1 MGRIEIKE
9 LKYIGDKYYY
19 KNDRFKNGLNI
30 LVGDNGNGKSTF
42 TYLLVYGLGLNV
54 SWFSETT
61 KQPLKEILSDTNNYV
76 ELKLEINKELYTI
89 KRKIKE
95 NIISVCSEK
104 DKEIKSFSIGRN
116 GYFFEK
122 EQKNF
127 SDWIFE
133 KLKINLVEIT
143 QYNSTY
149 RINFDDLMR
158 YIYYDQ
164 ITDNNTIISEFGI
177 SKDSKYKN
185 NNVMKRSIFELI
197 MSSYFKE
204 YYDTYY
210 RIKKMSND
218 LQEKKEY
225 VKSLMTVRENIVA
238 KSDYS
243 EEINLNE
250 EKQKINKELFRL
262 KDILNKNSTES
273 LRSEEDD
280 VTVNYIIQV
289 QKRIVIKVHKLK
301 EYEFIIDDIEKKLM
315 QFENLYIKKQQEIE
329 RLDKILFTANYIDII
344 NEDRCPFCQEKLD
357 IEEGHCLCGSDK
369 SINFSRFI
377 YSDKEYR
384 EMMKSKV
391 KSIKTIGSTVNS
403 YKVKYNEIK
412 FKIDNT
418 NSELEELNKKLKS
431 LMNESLESSSTE
443 MIDELIERYVKLKE
457 KNIEIELILEKE
469 NEINKAQVKVA
480 NLEKEIKNLKDKLNK
495 LEIEKDDILQENLEK
510 FERIYSKY
518 LKDYDDKDDSF
529 EVKLDRNYVP
539 FLNVYRE
546 QSFSVPKKFFYY
558 LALLD
563 MSIDPEVNI
572 NYPRFLIIDTLKDA
586 GLELYDLVKL
596 MRKLERYENQECQI
610 ILTCGYDEYSGEF
623 KEYEIDYLSDSNMLL
638 KKMEC

>member
-1 MGRIEIKE
+1 MGRIEVKE
-9 LKYIGDKYYY
+9 LRYIGDKYYY
-19 KNDRFKNGLNI
+19 KNDKFKNGLNI

-76 ELKLEINKELYTI
+76 ELKLEINKELYI
-89 KRKIKE
+89 LKRKIKE
-95 NIISVCSEK
+95 NIISVYSEK

-127 SDWIFE
+127 SDWMFE

-143 QYNSTY
+143 QYDSTY

-158 YIYYDQ
+158 YMYYDQ

-177 SKDSKYKN
+177 NKDSKYKN
-185 NNVMKRSIFELI
+185 NNVMRRSIFELI

-210 RIKKMSND
+210 HIKKISND

-225 VKSLMTVRENIVA
+225 VKSLMTVKENIIA

-243 EEINLNE
+243 EEINLND

-262 KDILNKNSTES
+262 KDILNKSSTDS
-273 LRSEEDD
+273 LESEEDD
-280 VTVNYIIQV
+280 VAVNCLIEI

-301 EYEFIIDDIEKKLM
+301 EYEFLIDDIEKKLM

-357 IEEGHCLCGSDK
+357 IEEGHCLCGSEK

-377 YSDKEYR
+377 YSDKEYE

-391 KSIKTIGSTVNS
+391 KSIKTIASTVNS

-412 FKIDNT
+412 LKIDNT
-418 NSELEELNKKLKS
+418 KSELEELNNKLKS
-431 LMNESLESSSTE
+431 LMNESLENSSTE
-443 MIDELIERYVKLKE
+443 IIDELMERYAKLKE
-457 KNIEIELILEKE
+457 KSTEIELILEKE

-480 NLEKEIKNLKDKLNK
+480 NLKKEIKESKDKLNE
-495 LEIEKDDILQENLEK
+495 LEVEKDDILQENLEK
-510 FERIYSKY
+510 FEGVYSKY

-563 MSIDPEVNI
+563 MSINTEVNI

-586 GLELYDLVKL
+586 GLELDDLVKL
-596 MRKLERYENQECQI
+596 MRKLKRYENQECQI
-610 ILTCGYDEYSGEF
+610 ILTCGYDEYSREF

-638 KKMEC
+638 KKRG